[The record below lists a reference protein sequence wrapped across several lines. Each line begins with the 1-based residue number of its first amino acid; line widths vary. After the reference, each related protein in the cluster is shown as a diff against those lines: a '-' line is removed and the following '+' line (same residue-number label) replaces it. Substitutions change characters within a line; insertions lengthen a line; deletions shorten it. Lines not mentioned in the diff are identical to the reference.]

1 MLERALFDLGRVAIR
16 LDGTTMRKGLN
27 RDLGFSASDRS
38 ENLRRSMEAAKLIND
53 EGIICVAAFVAP
65 QAGNREQAKEL
76 VGDDRFLVVHCSA
89 PLEVCR
95 SKDPTGLYAHAAER
109 NLDGIPGISFDYEV
123 PEHPDLA
130 LPTHQIDPEEAVN
143 RILAL
148 LDERGFLR

>member
-1 MLERALFDLGRVAIR
+1 
-16 LDGTTMRKGLN
+16 LN